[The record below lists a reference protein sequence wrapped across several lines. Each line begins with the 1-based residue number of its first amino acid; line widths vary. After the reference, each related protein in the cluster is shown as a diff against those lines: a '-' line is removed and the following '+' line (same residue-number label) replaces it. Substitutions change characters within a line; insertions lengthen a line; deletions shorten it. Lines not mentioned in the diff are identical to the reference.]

1 MPKPPPP
8 SCPRP
13 TAKFVA
19 YRKQLVAPVAADKV
33 VKPASNDSCFK
44 SCCAG
49 FPADLPP
56 SGPFWALEAEFAYG
70 SFPFKYKDPNDP
82 AWENKKTRLWY
93 NGVDFWDARSVART
107 DDGAKYWQTGH
118 SAVGGKTGPEGG
130 LGRFYLHGG
139 LNAHSCAVKE
149 GFAEEHSFV
158 LGLAGD
164 ALTSASDLGGAYSDV
179 SLKKWSVEGQ
189 DFQVYAKILEVYE
202 AMFPKGSGW
211 DYNESHRKGID
222 DCLHEAWEQVP
233 DANQITIV
241 GHGIGGAYAQ
251 LAAVEIALKYKD
263 RGLKARLLT

>member
-1 MPKPPPP
+1 MPKPPP

-70 SFPFKYKDPNDP
+70 SFPSKYKDPNDP

-179 SLKKWSVEGQ
+179 ALKKWSVEGQ

-211 DYNESHRKGID
+211 DDDESPRKVGID
-222 DCLHEAWEQVP
+222 DRLHEAWKQVP